1 MKDNKREISIVRSS
15 AAEYLTFITATGE
28 SDVNAVYFDENVW
41 LTQKMMG
48 VLYNVGT
55 NTINYHLKKIFTDRE
70 VDENSVIR
78 KFRITAADG
87 KTYNTNHY
95 NLSAIIAVGNKV
107 DSPRAIQ
114 FRKWANHIIEE
125 FTVKGFAMDDER
137 LKNFGTVLTKD
148 YFKEQLERVRE
159 IRLSERRFYQ
169 KITDIYA
176 TSIDY
181 DAHSLTTKKFFARV
195 QNQLHW
201 AIHGETAAET
211 IYRRADSEKENMG
224 LTTWKDAPDGKI
236 QRFDV
241 VIAKNYL
248 TKDELA
254 SMSRIVNAY
263 LDLAELR
270 AEEEV
275 PMTMED
281 WAEQFEGILRLSKKE
296 ILTNAGS
303 ISAKIAEEHA
313 LTEFEKYRVKFNNT
327 YQNINGNVIYPSEV
341 LAPLGASGCAN
352 NYTANTISSHH
363 AELSWINSEEKNE
376 YERFRKTIMKRILS
390 YK

>member
-248 TKDELA
+248 TKEELS
-254 SMSRIVNAY
+254 SMARIVNAY

-303 ISAKIAEEHA
+303 ISAKIAEGHA
-313 LTEFEKYRVKFNNT
+313 LTEFEKYRVKQDKLYQSDFDKILIGEVDGNEVDYIDDNVNN
-327 YQNINGNVIYPSEV
+327 NE
-341 LAPLGASGCAN
+341 
-352 NYTANTISSHH
+352 
-363 AELSWINSEEKNE
+363 EL
-376 YERFRKTIMKRILS
+376 
-390 YK
+390 